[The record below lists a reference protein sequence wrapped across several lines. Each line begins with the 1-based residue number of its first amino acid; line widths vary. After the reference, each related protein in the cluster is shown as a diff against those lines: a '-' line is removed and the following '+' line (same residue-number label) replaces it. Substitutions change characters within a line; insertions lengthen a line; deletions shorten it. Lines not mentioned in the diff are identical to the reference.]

1 MVKPSEKRL
10 AHFRDLVAFDRA
22 LPGFG
27 TSLAGMDEAGRGP
40 LVGNVV
46 AACVI
51 LPAQPLYEWID
62 DSKRLSPKRREEM
75 YERIMETALFVGV
88 GEAGPEEIDRLN
100 ILEATRLAMERAAGG
115 APCSLFLLDAM
126 EGVRL
131 PGRQRSVIHG
141 DALCYS
147 IAAASILA
155 KVTRDRMMQDL
166 DARYPAYGFARHKGY
181 GTAAPVAAL
190 RAHGPCPEHRKL
202 FIRNFL

>member
-1 MVKPSEKRL
+1 MKKTAAERL
-10 AHFRDLVAFDRA
+10 DELAAMDREIWA
-22 LPGFG
+22 QGIVF
-27 TSLAGMDEAGRGP
+27 AGLDEAGRGP
-40 LVGNVV
+40 LAGPVV
-46 AACVI
+46 AGCAVMPCE
-51 LPAQPLYEWID
+51 PLLCGVD
-62 DSKRLSPKRREEM
+62 DSKKLSAKRREAL
-75 YERIMETALFVGV
+75 YERILETAVFAGTGV
-88 GEAGPEEIDRLN
+88 ASVEEIDRLN

-126 EGVRL
+126 EGIRL

-181 GTAAPVAAL
+181 GTAAHVAAL

>member
-1 MVKPSEKRL
+1 
-10 AHFRDLVAFDRA
+10 
-22 LPGFG
+22 
-27 TSLAGMDEAGRGP
+27 
-40 LVGNVV
+40 
-46 AACVI
+46 
-51 LPAQPLYEWID
+51 
-62 DSKRLSPKRREEM
+62 
-75 YERIMETALFVGV
+75 
-88 GEAGPEEIDRLN
+88 
-100 ILEATRLAMERAAGG
+100 
-115 APCSLFLLDAM
+115 M

-181 GTAAPVAAL
+181 GTAAHVAAL